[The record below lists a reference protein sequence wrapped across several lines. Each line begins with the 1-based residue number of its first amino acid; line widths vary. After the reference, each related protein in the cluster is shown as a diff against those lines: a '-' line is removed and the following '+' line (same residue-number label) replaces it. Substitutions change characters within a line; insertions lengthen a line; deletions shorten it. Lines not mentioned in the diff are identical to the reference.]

1 MYAPR
6 IYAIGDIHGCARTLK
21 KLMEQIQPAKN
32 DTLVFLGDYIDRGP
46 RIKDT
51 IDFMINLKEN
61 GYRVIYL
68 MGNHEW
74 MLLDSF
80 ENNLREFIWRYN
92 GAKSTLKS
100 FGISEITQLDSHYLQ
115 FFKNLEFYWQSAN
128 FLFVHAG
135 FSDIPTQEFEDIQS
149 NLWTRNETYT
159 TPMLKDMY
167 IIHGHTP
174 TTIDDLMER
183 IDNGRKVLNIDTGC
197 VYYKRLGTGALT
209 ALEIPS
215 FKVYSA
221 VNCD

>member
-1 MYAPR
+1 MHGSG
-6 IYAIGDIHGCARTLK
+6 IYAIGDIHGCAETLK
-21 KLMEQIQPAKN
+21 KLMVLIQPSKR

-46 RIKDT
+46 RIKET
-51 IDFMINLKEN
+51 IDFLIDLKDK

-74 MLLDSF
+74 MLLDTL
-80 ENNLREFIWRYN
+80 ENKVREFIWRYN
-92 GAKSTLKS
+92 GAESTLRS
-100 FGISEITQLDSHYLQ
+100 FGISEIIQLNSRYVQ
-115 FFKNLEFYWQSAN
+115 FFKSLGFYWQNGN

-135 FSDIPTQEFEDIQS
+135 FSDTPNLEFDDIQS

-159 TPMLKDMY
+159 SPKLKDKY

-174 TTIDDLMER
+174 TTNDDLMRRLENSQR
-183 IDNGRKVLNIDTGC
+183 VLNIDTGC
-197 VYYKRLGTGALT
+197 VYYERLGSGALT

-215 FKVYSA
+215 FKVYSV